1 MFLKTTDWQKAEKI
15 GAVGKGSTVAEDDI
29 GSEVATDGK
38 FDCS

>member
-1 MFLKTTDWQKAEKI
+1 MLE
-15 GAVGKGSTVAEDDI
+15 AVGKGSTVAEDDI